1 MFAGAFGAEGFNI
14 PTPSPPTTPPEYVKF
29 HPSDSGLGL
38 DPVYWKREGSFP
50 PPLPL
55 FHSTERINQTRLI
68 PDAFSVAIHSYFT
81 DALLFGH
88 VDPATFT
95 KNTDPEGRIDV
106 WGLWKVRLYL
116 LCCCFLDRQT
126 AFAYACQ
133 WVSTIAEGEVCS
145 GWDIPGQ
152 QIFQRKV

>member
-1 MFAGAFGAEGFNI
+1 MFTDTFSTGGFNV

-38 DPVYWKREGSFP
+38 DPVYWKREGSLSP
-50 PPLPL
+50 PPPL

-68 PDAFSVAIHSYFT
+68 SDPFSIPIHSYFT
-81 DALLFGH
+81 DALLFGR

-106 WGLWKVRLYL
+106 WGLWKVRLRL
-116 LCCCFLDRQT
+116 LRCRFLT
-126 AFAYACQ
+126 NKPGSPTFA
-133 WVSTIAEGEVCS
+133 S
-145 GWDIPGQ
+145 GNQ
-152 QIFQRKV
+152 L